1 MLTLYSLRIEKGFFM
16 SQPTSFEPQIHSAKT
31 GGLQNT
37 VLGTR
42 NLMMVAAIA
51 VIGSIIVTPI
61 QYLSLTAT
69 TSLKGSF
76 ILAAIMGLWVV
87 PYLLPA
93 VIIKKPGATLIA
105 AFIIGVIISFTT
117 PVGLS
122 GIPGSMFG
130 AIIALPLV
138 VTLYKKWTWPV
149 FLACALWFSALFG
162 FLTSIAFQIKM
173 TPATVAAFVA
183 LSIVSGVIGFLLCM
197 GIEKAVRRT
206 GIIE

>member
-1 MLTLYSLRIEKGFFM
+1 M
-16 SQPTSFEPQIHSAKT
+16 SSTHSSKPKIHSAKK

-61 QYLSLTAT
+61 QYLSIAAA
-69 TSLKGSF
+69 TSLKGAF
-76 ILAAIMGLWVV
+76 LLAAIMGLWVI

-93 VIIKKPGATLIA
+93 AIIKKPGATIISS
-105 AFIIGVIISFTT
+105 FIIGVIISLTT
-117 PVGLS
+117 PVGFA

-138 VTLYKKWTWPV
+138 ITLYKNWSWPV
-149 FLACALWFSALFG
+149 FLACALWFSGLFG
-162 FLTSIAFQIKM
+162 SLTPMAYKIDMSIPTIALL
-173 TPATVAAFVA
+173 VA
-183 LSIVSGVIGFLLCM
+183 LSMCSGAVGFLICM
-197 GIEKAVRRT
+197 GIEKAARRT
-206 GIIE
+206 GIVE